1 MYQLSAALYTVATM
15 NLTEIEKEIL
25 RFSHLL
31 DAGLAK
37 LRETAQEYAAADV
50 AYKRKYA
57 EAFLRAEGAGIQ
69 REQVAVAESLTE
81 REAVKHLEGL
91 NVAALEAVRSRR
103 TQISAL
109 MTLAGAHRAE
119 AEFARTGPR

>member
-1 MYQLSAALYTVATM
+1 M
-15 NLTEIEKEIL
+15 LTLNEIEKEIM

-37 LRETAQEYAAADV
+37 LRETAEQFASADV
-50 AYKRKYA
+50 AYKRA
-57 EAFLRAEGAGIQ
+57 FSEAFLRADGTGAM
-69 REQVAVAESLTE
+69 REQVAVEASLVE

-119 AEFARTGPR
+119 AELARVGP